1 MSCIINIDRTELVP
15 RGLETALSP
24 LSETAD
30 AGAPGGASW
39 T

>member
-1 MSCIINIDRTELVP
+1 MSCIINTDRTELVP
-15 RGLETALSP
+15 RGLETALP

-30 AGAPGGASW
+30 AGAAGGTSW